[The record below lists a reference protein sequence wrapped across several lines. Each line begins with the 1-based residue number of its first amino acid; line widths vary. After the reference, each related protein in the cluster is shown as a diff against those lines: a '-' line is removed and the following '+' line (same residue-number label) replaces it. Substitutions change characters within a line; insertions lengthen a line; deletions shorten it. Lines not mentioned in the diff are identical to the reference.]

1 MMLKPDKGERPLAS
15 HTAVS
20 LINTPG
26 LCTYEVNTGNAAT
39 YQTGHKN
46 YMTHLRFMPK

>member
-1 MMLKPDKGERPLAS
+1 MVLQPDKVERALPS

-20 LINTPG
+20 LINTPS
-26 LCTYEVNTGNAAT
+26 LCMYEATLGNAAT

-46 YMTHLRFMPK
+46 DTTHLRFMPK

>member
-1 MMLKPDKGERPLAS
+1 MMLQPDKVERALPS

-20 LINTPG
+20 LINIPG
-26 LCTYEVNTGNAAT
+26 LSIHEATLGNAAT